1 MTFIKKFEALR
12 KKFIGADTTP
22 LESKIA
28 MQVNMTDEDCGGTFY
43 IEADKGMLSV
53 EPYDY
58 YDHTV
63 MITLSAGDFAAL
75 ADRKESLAELCERG
89 RVMLEGDFSHAEAVF
104 AIVPQKAKKAASK
117 PRAAKK
123 TAEKP
128 EKKTAAK
135 KTAEKKTT
143 AKKSVKKADAK
154 PTAAAKTETAKAETA
169 KAETIKVAA
178 VKTPSSKKSEK

>member
-1 MTFIKKFEALR
+1 MKMTFIKKFEALR

-63 MITLSAGDFAAL
+63 MITLSADDFAAL
-75 ADRKESLAELCERG
+75 ADKKESLAELCERG

-104 AIVPQKAKKAASK
+104 AIAVQKPKRATKPRTAKKADDTEKK
-117 PRAAKK
+117 PVKKTTEKKAAAKRG
-123 TAEKP
+123 T
-128 EKKTAAK
+128 KKTAA
-135 KTAEKKTT
+135 T
-143 AKKSVKKADAK
+143 
-154 PTAAAKTETAKAETA
+154 PTKAAAEPKTVTAKAD
-169 KAETIKVAA
+169 TIKVAS

>member
-63 MITLSAGDFAAL
+63 MITLSADDFAAL
-75 ADRKESLAELCERG
+75 ADKKESLAELCERG
-89 RVMLEGDFSHAEAVF
+89 RVMLEISLTQRRCL
-104 AIVPQKAKKAASK
+104 P
-117 PRAAKK
+117 
-123 TAEKP
+123 
-128 EKKTAAK
+128 
-135 KTAEKKTT
+135 
-143 AKKSVKKADAK
+143 
-154 PTAAAKTETAKAETA
+154 
-169 KAETIKVAA
+169 
-178 VKTPSSKKSEK
+178 

>member
-1 MTFIKKFEALR
+1 MTFIKKFEAIR

-28 MQVNMTDEDCGGTFY
+28 MQVNMNDDDCGGTFY

-63 MITLSAGDFAAL
+63 MITLSSEDFIAL
-75 ADRKESLAELCERG
+75 ADKKAALGELCERG

-104 AIVPQKAKKAASK
+104 AIVPEKAKKSTKTSVTKSANSA
-117 PRAAKK
+117 PKK
-123 TAEKP
+123 R
-128 EKKTAAK
+128 
-135 KTAEKKTT
+135 T
-143 AKKSVKKADAK
+143 AKKPAEKNAPAKKAERK
-154 PTAAAKTETAKAETA
+154 STAKTPELKTDNE
-169 KAETIKVAA
+169 IKVAA
-178 VKTPSSKKSEK
+178 AKKIEK

>member
-1 MTFIKKFEALR
+1 MKMTFIKKFEALR

-63 MITLSAGDFAAL
+63 MITLSADDFAAL
-75 ADRKESLAELCERG
+75 ADKKESLAELCERG
-89 RVMLEGDFSHAEAVF
+89 RVMLEGDFSHAEAIF
-104 AIVPQKAKKAASK
+104 AIVPQKPKRATKPRTAKKADDTE
-117 PRAAKK
+117 KK
-123 TAEKP
+123 AVKKSA

-135 KTAEKKTT
+135 KTAKKTT
-143 AKKSVKKADAK
+143 AKTAD
-154 PTAAAKTETAKAETA
+154 AKTETAKVD
-169 KAETIKVAA
+169 TIKVAS

>member
-63 MITLSAGDFAAL
+63 MITLSADDFAAL
-75 ADRKESLAELCERG
+75 ADKKESLAELCERG
-89 RVMLEGDFSHAEAVF
+89 RVMLEGDFSHAEAIF
-104 AIVPQKAKKAASK
+104 AIVPQKPKRAAKPRTAKKADDTE
-117 PRAAKK
+117 KK
-123 TAEKP
+123 AVKKSA
-128 EKKTAAK
+128 EKKTATK
-135 KTAEKKTT
+135 KTAKKTT
-143 AKKSVKKADAK
+143 AKTAD
-154 PTAAAKTETAKAETA
+154 AKTETAKAD
-169 KAETIKVAA
+169 TIKVAS

>member
-63 MITLSAGDFAAL
+63 MITLSADDFAAL
-75 ADRKESLAELCERG
+75 ADKKESLAELCERG
-89 RVMLEGDFSHAEAVF
+89 RVMLEGDFSHAEAIF
-104 AIVPQKAKKAASK
+104 AIVPQKPKRAAKPRTAKKADDTE
-117 PRAAKK
+117 KK
-123 TAEKP
+123 AVKKSA

-135 KTAEKKTT
+135 KTAKKTT
-143 AKKSVKKADAK
+143 AKTAD
-154 PTAAAKTETAKAETA
+154 AKTETAKAD
-169 KAETIKVAA
+169 TIKVAS